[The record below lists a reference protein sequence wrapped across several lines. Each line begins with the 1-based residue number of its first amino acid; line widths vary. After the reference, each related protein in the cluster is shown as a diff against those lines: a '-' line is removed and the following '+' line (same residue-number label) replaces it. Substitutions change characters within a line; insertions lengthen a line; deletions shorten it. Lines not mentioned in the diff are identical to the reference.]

1 MYWYVSALVLWWQH
15 GGATH
20 HFRYCQVLWIQNCL
34 KNADIDRWKAKKS
47 KKKYNDNLWIIPV
60 HKCKRMCT
68 KLFLMHKMSISFVFN
83 SIKKMKFKWLT
94 FFVWIDSHYSYGTY
108 AWIGALLQSRCFQ
121 QQGCF
126 NDRETN
132 DDEIPDFLCGLWK
145 AWRRLQR

>member
-1 MYWYVSALVLWWQH
+1 MFQLLYCGGSMVELLITSDIAKYCEFKTVSRMLTLID
-15 GGATH
+15 GK
-20 HFRYCQVLWIQNCL
+20 L
-34 KNADIDRWKAKKS
+34 KKV
-47 KKKYNDNLWIIPV
+47 KKKKIIIIYGYIPV
-60 HKCKRMCT
+60 HKCKRMYT

-94 FFVWIDSHYSYGTY
+94 LFVWIDSHYSYGTY

-132 DDEIPDFLCGLWK
+132 DDEIPDFLCGL
-145 AWRRLQR
+145 